1 MNSPTVLREVVSEI
15 GYFPADAGDIT
26 THPPRTYDLRNPAN
40 LGEYGSEPAATT
52 IRDARQENDTG
63 LESSGFELIRRPS
76 AVTDFLDN
84 DEVMRVYYEECKALA
99 RELTG
104 ASAAFTFDHLIRE
117 PGRQISG
124 GGTDGKPTVTGEA
137 QGGGY
142 IGSAHM
148 DYTDNSTWSDYLALH
163 GERPPGSASR
173 TISLNFWRGL
183 SAVVDDYPLGVC
195 DARSV
200 RKTDL
205 FETVVYG
212 YGAPNYSW
220 HDIGIDT
227 FSVKFSPTQRWFYYP
242 RMAPDEVLVLKAYDS
257 DGVIGNA
264 CPHSAFANPLAD
276 PASPARRSIELR
288 VLCFVTD

>member
-1 MNSPTVLREVVSEI
+1 MSSDRMVVSEI
-15 GYFPADAGDIT
+15 GFFPPDAGDIT
-26 THPPRTYDLRNPAN
+26 THPPRTYDMRVPAT
-40 LGEYGSEPAATT
+40 LAEYGSHPVATT
-52 IRDARQENDTG
+52 IRDARREDDTG
-63 LESSGFELIRRPS
+63 LETSGFGLFRRPS
-76 AVTDFLDN
+76 TVTDFFDH

-104 ASAAFTFDHLIRE
+104 ASATFTFDHLIRE
-117 PGRQISG
+117 PGRQTSG
-124 GGTDGKPTVTGEA
+124 GGTDRKPTVTGEA

-148 DYTDNSTWSDYLALH
+148 DYTDNSTWSDYLALY
-163 GERPPGSASR
+163 GERPPESTSR

-183 SAVVDDYPLGVC
+183 SAVVDDYPLAVC

-200 RKTDL
+200 RETDL

-227 FSVKFSPTQRWFYYP
+227 FSVKFSPRQRWFYYP
-242 RMAPDEVLVLKAYDS
+242 CMTPDEVLVLKAYDS
-257 DGVIGNA
+257 AGVIGNA
-264 CPHSAFANPLAD
+264 CPHSAFANPQAD

>member
-1 MNSPTVLREVVSEI
+1 MSTDRMVVSEI
-15 GYFPADAGDIT
+15 GFFPPDAGDIT
-26 THPPRTYDLRNPAN
+26 THPPRTYDMRVPAT
-40 LGEYGSEPAATT
+40 LAEYGSHAVATT
-52 IRDARQENDTG
+52 IRDARREDDTG
-63 LESSGFELIRRPS
+63 LESSGFGLFRRPS
-76 AVTDFLDN
+76 TVTDFFDH

-104 ASAAFTFDHLIRE
+104 ASATFTFDHLIRE
-117 PGRQISG
+117 PGRQTSG
-124 GGTDGKPTVTGEA
+124 GGTDRKPTVTGEA

-148 DYTDNSTWSDYLALH
+148 DYTDNSTWSDYLALYH
-163 GERPPGSASR
+163 ERPPEAASR

-183 SAVVDDYPLGVC
+183 SAVVDDYPLAVC

-200 RKTDL
+200 RETDL

-227 FSVKFSPTQRWFYYP
+227 FSVKFSPRQRWFYYP
-242 RMAPDEVLVLKAYDS
+242 RMTPDEVLVLKAYDS

-276 PASPARRSIELR
+276 PASPARCSIELR